1 MLDACAKAK
10 DPQRALRWHETML
23 ARGLRP
29 NNTTCTA
36 LAVALARA
44 GDFAQALGALEAM
57 EDFGLQGDAVA
68 YTCLLDACAKARE
81 NLYAQKVFALMKR
94 RGVQPNILTYTSLA
108 RAQGNCGRWDKVEEL
123 AREMRA
129 NYGIRMNDFFL
140 YALLL
145 AYAFG
150 RPRQTEKAEAAFL
163 FYVKEEQ
170 VPINKYIISGLSRA
184 VGSQRAKELVYMTGY
199 KVFRNRRPRAA
210 RWEVRAPAAP
220 GAREAREAR
229 EDEAGQRPRAVSARA
244 AGGGGGDRG
253 PGWLHLGRCGRFCGQ
268 QGVGRVQ
275 AQSPGRD
282 ACVAHQRRGH
292 SADAFAH
299 QPLRG
304 GLREVSEKP
313 PQQRHA
319 YVSEAPLRHLELMPT
334 NPWCGKCMPQPL
346 DGQLPVKPEQLAT
359 GQQSSAQA
367 LFENVDEFGT
377 MTTSPKR
384 AVARQ
389 ARYEFFPKNS
399 DEAVVKFHNRQ
410 PRIEQLGERLSLTA
424 THPMTFFQRTAET
437 PDEIELMPSMT
448 RSRFSSAPFT
458 GYDVQMNPDPGSD
471 SECSESSSSGSDAP
485 PKILT
490 RLTTLEVSRMELVT
504 LNHAKTQSLIES
516 TRKEGVQSARARR
529 TTVHTKFASLWQ
541 LLKRRQD
548 GTISKEE
555 NYYLMSQLRFLP
567 FFSDIPPELYD
578 QIVDKIFTDTYV
590 PGCHL
595 FEEGEEAD
603 SVFMIIT
610 GEVKLR
616 NENAGVLAHDSTKAA
631 PCVLLGSDVFSNW
644 QRGQPFTVK
653 PKEDRIRSM
662 TAVASG
668 GDMGPSTTVAFSFPV
683 DALECVSQYY
693 RKKEAADRWHIV
705 RSFAKSQRLSAQVC
719 QKHQDVFTVKGYPR
733 RATCSSMPARSL
745 HSRRGTNPLCHGG
758 RAAGGASGQEKDK
771 LGRQVGKGKK
781 ERVGKGYLIGDAV
794 LYGEPYPSAVVSTSD
809 VKVLV
814 VKASDYLHKLL
825 NRSVVLPRPE
835 GYQPT
840 EGDLA
845 TTQRR

>member
-1 MLDACAKAK
+1 MKPDKGRVRYQ
-10 DPQRALRWHETML
+10 PE
-23 ARGLRP
+23 P
-29 NNTTCTA
+29 
-36 LAVALARA
+36 
-44 GDFAQALGALEAM
+44 LEAVEEI
-57 EDFGLQGDAVA
+57 EDQDGCTSDAVA
-68 YTCLLDACAKARE
+68 DFAVNKELAEFRR
-81 NLYAQKVFALMKR
+81 KVQAATPASPTKGAGIALMPSPTSRSEADSVRSR
-94 RGVQPNILTYTSLA
+94 RS
-108 RAQGNCGRWDKVEEL
+108 RHS
-123 AREMRA
+123 
-129 NYGIRMNDFFL
+129 
-140 YALLL
+140 
-145 AYAFG
+145 
-150 RPRQTEKAEAAFL
+150 
-163 FYVKEEQ
+163 
-170 VPINKYIISGLSRA
+170 SGTP
-184 VGSQRAKELVYMTGY
+184 M
-199 KVFRNRRPRAA
+199 
-210 RWEVRAPAAP
+210 
-220 GAREAREAR
+220 
-229 EDEAGQRPRAVSARA
+229 SAR
-244 AGGGGGDRG
+244 
-253 PGWLHLGRCGRFCGQ
+253 
-268 QGVGRVQ
+268 
-275 AQSPGRD
+275 
-282 ACVAHQRRGH
+282 
-292 SADAFAH
+292 
-299 QPLRG
+299 
-304 GLREVSEKP
+304 
-313 PQQRHA
+313 
-319 YVSEAPLRHLELMPT
+319 PLRHLELMPT

-733 RATCSSMPARSL
+733 SYLFVNAGTKPSLEEARILYVMEGELQVVHPAR
-745 HSRRGTNPLCHGG
+745 
-758 RAAGGASGQEKDK
+758 KDK

-840 EGDLA
+840 EGPGNDAAEVKGRRKLIKDTTAFAAKTLRMRADKGKVKDNEWKAVAYRQEMPGKIPPGGHQKMLSLA
-845 TTQRR
+845 KSHEAQAKRLEEGEVFLPAPKVPIIADVGRSGDGYLTRFMQSQLSERHEKLKRLQAAHRSHTAFHYHVEEIGGSPLPSATVLCASPGSRMLMACGAMSPRPKTSPEKGRSL